1 MKPGFVAVVVFV
13 VFVLAFVAGRATAPR
28 PRLSRAQTV
37 GLPDKPDV
45 VDADDDDDDVAA
57 DGAGA
62 PSGSGAPAP
71 PRVAGAAAGGNAEV
85 GIVSVERTQ
94 FLEREV
100 ARLQKLVEVQQA
112 TTKETEGTA
121 IAFPEGHN
129 AEGDQAKL
137 MDSLQAQMKSHGLK
151 GDITAVD
158 CSEFPCIA
166 HGVIA
171 GINDDALEG
180 VIGDTSKA
188 LAGSPYASFNRFVDD
203 KDAAKNKTTFSLSV
217 FPKDLPEAEQENLNK
232 RLRARKNAFVD

>member
-1 MKPGFVAVVVFV
+1 MKPGLVAVVVFV

-28 PRLSRAQTV
+28 QRLTPAHTDPV
-37 GLPDKPDV
+37 GDPVNSAGNEEDHE
-45 VDADDDDDDVAA
+45 DDV
-57 DGAGA
+57 DGAHA
-62 PSGSGAPAP
+62 PSGSGPPAV
-71 PRVAGAAAGGNAEV
+71 RGAAAAAAANVEAV
-85 GIVSVERTQ
+85 GIVSVERTR

-121 IAFPEGHN
+121 IAFPEGRN

-203 KDAAKNKTTFSLSV
+203 KDATKNKTTFSLSV